1 MENGKINKLT
11 VKKKEAEGYTFE
23 DEKGMEVFLASDEVN
38 KELDIEES
46 LDLFIYKDK
55 SRRFSTALP
64 YAQVDEYCF
73 LNVKFFTEKGAF
85 VDGGLDR
92 DLFVPRE
99 EQMEE
104 LKEGQSYVFFIY
116 EDEDTGDIRGSQRIE
131 DFVFTDDIDVARG
144 DEVDLLIYRESNLG
158 FNVIINNLFRGLIF
172 KSDVHKEV
180 VVGEQ
185 LKGYVKQVRADGKLD
200 LLLEPLGYKK
210 SVVSNTDL
218 LLTAIK
224 DAGAF
229 LALTD
234 KSAPEEIK
242 KKLGLSK
249 KAFKRA
255 AGHLYKNKLIEIKQ
269 DGLYLVE
276 SKG

>member
-23 DEKGMEVFLASDEVN
+23 DEKGMEVFLTSDEVN
-38 KELDIEES
+38 KELDIDES

-85 VDGGLDR
+85 VDWGLDR

-185 LKGYVKQVRADGKLD
+185 LKGYVKQVREDGKID
-200 LLLEPLGYKK
+200 ILLEPLGYKK

-255 AGHLYKNKLIEIKQ
+255 AGHLYKNKQIEIKQ

>member
-23 DEKGMEVFLASDEVN
+23 DEKGMEVFLTSDEVN
-38 KELDIEES
+38 KELDIDES

-85 VDGGLDR
+85 VDWGLDR

-185 LKGYVKQVRADGKLD
+185 LKGYVKQVREDGKID
-200 LLLEPLGYKK
+200 ILLEPLGYKK